1 MKPRITFIVNNRARQ
16 KRHIIKRIE
25 EVFYDYPK
33 MVLQTEYRYHA
44 MILTQQHADSSD
56 IIIAVGGDGTL
67 NEVLNGLMS
76 LPENVQ
82 DRVILGLI
90 PAGLANDF
98 NRSLGIPSD
107 LTALRMLIEAESYR
121 DLSVGHLKYKT
132 TYDKDA
138 ERFFI
143 NEGEV
148 GIAAETVRRINNS
161 PRLLTNNMTLTLA
174 TLQSFVNFKYPYVR
188 VISDTIQWQG
198 RITSVVFTLGKFFGG
213 GLAIA
218 PDADLFSG
226 NMHLILVEKIG
237 SQDFVKSLYQLR
249 HVKPVDNPRVHYFQ
263 TSQLII
269 DPLEEREAWVQVDG
283 EFLGKAPIE
292 VRVIPKQ
299 VKVIAPQKN

>member
-1 MKPRITFIVNNRARQ
+1 MKPRITFIINNRSRQ
-16 KRHIIKRIE
+16 KRHVIKRIE

-56 IIIAVGGDGTL
+56 IIIAVGGDGTF

-76 LPENVQ
+76 LPESVQ
-82 DRVILGLI
+82 ERVVLGLI

-107 LTALRMLIEAESYR
+107 IYELRLLVEAESFV
-121 DLSVGHLKYKT
+121 DLAVGHVKYRT

-148 GIAAETVRRINNS
+148 GIAADTVRRINNS

-188 VISDTIQWQG
+188 VISDTVQWQG
-198 RITSVVFTLGKFFGG
+198 RITSVVFALGKYFGG

-218 PDADLFSG
+218 PDADLLSDK
-226 NMHLILVEKIG
+226 MHLILVEKIG
-237 SQDFVKSLYQLR
+237 SQDFAKSLYQLR
-249 HVKPVDNPRVHYFQ
+249 HEKRVDNPRVHYFE

-269 DPLEEREAWVQVDG
+269 EPLEEREAWVQVDG
-283 EFLGKAPIE
+283 EFLGKAPVE
-292 VRVIPKQ
+292 VRLLPKQ
-299 VKVIAPQKN
+299 VRVIAPQNS

>member
-1 MKPRITFIVNNRARQ
+1 MKPRITFIINNRAKQ

-76 LPENVQ
+76 LPESVQ
-82 DRVILGLI
+82 DRVIIGLI

-98 NRSLGIPSD
+98 NRSLGISSD
-107 LTALRMLIEAESYR
+107 IYELRLLIEAESYR
-121 DLSVGHLKYKT
+121 SLGVGHVKYKT

-143 NEGEV
+143 NEGEI

-161 PRLLTNNMTLTLA
+161 PRLLTNNMTLTFA
-174 TLQSFVNFKYPYVR
+174 TLQSFVNYKYPYVR
-188 VISDTIQWQG
+188 VISDTIHWQG
-198 RITSVVFTLGKFFGG
+198 RITSVVFALGKYFGG

-218 PDADLFSG
+218 PDADIFSDK
-226 NMHLILVEKIG
+226 MHFILVEKIG

-249 HVKPVDNPRVHYFQ
+249 HEKRVDNPRVHYFE
-263 TSQLII
+263 TEQLIVE
-269 DPLEEREAWVQVDG
+269 PLEEREAWLQVDG
-283 EFLGKAPIE
+283 EFLGKAPVE
-292 VRVIPKQ
+292 VRMIPRQ
-299 VKVIAPQKN
+299 VKVIAPQKS